1 MTVVLDHVHSQLP
14 LFVYGTLRAGE
25 ANHAAMF
32 RGRTKIVIPAVLS
45 GAVLYDGP
53 GFPYAVNADGGR
65 VLGELVHPLPELYNE
80 VLADLDHL
88 EEYVPNAPDS
98 LFVRVARGT
107 RTEDGE
113 PVLAWVYLAGPVEER
128 RLHASGRIITSGDWR
143 RPV

>member
-65 VLGELVHPLPELYNE
+65 VLGELVQPLPELYNE

-88 EEYVPNAPDS
+88 EEYEPDAPDS

-113 PVLAWVYLAGPVEER
+113 PVLAWVYLAGPVEEQ
-128 RLHASGRIITSGDWR
+128 RLQASGRIITSGDWR
-143 RPV
+143 RPG

>member
-1 MTVVLDHVHSQLP
+1 MTVVLDHAHSQLP

-32 RGRTKIVIPAVLS
+32 RGRTKIVIPAVLN

-88 EEYVPNAPDS
+88 EEYLPDAEDS

-113 PVLAWVYLAGPVEER
+113 PVLAWVYLAGPVEEE
-128 RLHASGRIITSGDWR
+128 RLRVSGRIITSGDWR
-143 RPV
+143 RPA